1 MPIIEHEVEI
11 EAAPEAVF
19 ALISRVEDFTLYTD
33 SVESVT
39 PLGDDRYR
47 WQVRAAGLSL
57 SFEVEVTER
66 TPHERL
72 AWRSVTG
79 VHNRGAYRLTAVEGG
94 TRITLT
100 LEYSLKSRLM
110 EKMVNK
116 AATPLV
122 RKLSNEIVGRV
133 EARLKPDEDA

>member
-1 MPIIEHEVEI
+1 LPVIEHEVEI

-19 ALISRVEDFTLYTD
+19 ALISRVEDFALYSD

-39 PLGDDRYR
+39 PLGNDRYR
-47 WQVRAAGLSL
+47 WQVRAVGMSL
-57 SFEVEVTER
+57 SFEVEVTEC

-72 AWRSVTG
+72 SWRSVTG
-79 VHNRGAYRLTAVEGG
+79 VRNRGSYQLTAVDGG
-94 TRITLT
+94 TRVTLT

-110 EKMVNK
+110 EKMVKK

-122 RKLSNEIVGRV
+122 RRLSNEIVGRV
-133 EARLKPDEDA
+133 EARLKSEG